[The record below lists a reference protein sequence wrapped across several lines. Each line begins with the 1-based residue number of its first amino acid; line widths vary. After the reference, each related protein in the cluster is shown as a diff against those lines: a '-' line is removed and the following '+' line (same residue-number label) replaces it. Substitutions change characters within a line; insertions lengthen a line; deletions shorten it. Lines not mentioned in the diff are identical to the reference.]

1 MEQVTNDAM
10 APKRLK
16 NGGKKPLMILG
27 IVVAALAVLLA
38 GGYAGLCAYAGSL
51 DTFYPNYAING
62 VEVAG
67 LTVQEAQAKLEEEM
81 PAREIPLYDS
91 NALTSSGETPQEP
104 LLTITLEELG
114 FSPEAVTAGGC
125 AVPFDQWAQSCMDE
139 QASRSF
145 LDRGRIYLQSLTG
158 NYAGTWFGYTL
169 SGTTFDDAVE
179 TVAEQL
185 SQDALDASYEFDDQN
200 LFITKARDGRAV
212 DMAELRRSLQSAG
225 SRPCDEEQSLG
236 IDVSFSTLPAKAL
249 TAQEIADKTAGEVK
263 NAGYD
268 AATDSI
274 TPEQVGA
281 EFDVD
286 AAQEALE
293 AAEPGETV
301 TIPARIEYPAVTA
314 EELEEVLFRDVLG
327 ECRTHVSGTSARINN
342 VKLSAAA
349 CNGVV
354 LNTGDVFS
362 YNETTGQR
370 TAAKGYQAAPA
381 YVQGETVDEIGGGVC
396 QTSSTLYYACLRSN
410 LEITER
416 YAHRYVPAYIDWGMD
431 ATVSWGGP
439 DYKFTNNTNYP
450 IKIEASYSKGYLT
463 IKILGT
469 SVDGSYVKMTNE
481 VLSSTAWTTI
491 YEDDESLPAG
501 TEKVITTPYTG
512 YKVKSYRNLYA
523 ADGTLISST
532 YEATSDYKVRNKVI
546 AKGPALPE
554 QEEVPTGGDTQLPAD
569 GSGTT
574 QTPGQTTPPTDSG
587 SQTTQTPEDQV
598 PSDSS
603 GGSETT
609 TPTPEQPVEETPP
622 PLISLG
628 ENSLG
633 A

>member
-1 MEQVTNDAM
+1 MEPMTNDAM

-16 NGGKKPLMILG
+16 TGGKKPLIILG
-27 IVVAALAVLLA
+27 ITVGTLAVLLA

-51 DTFYPNYAING
+51 DTFYPNYTING
-62 VEVAG
+62 VDVAG
-67 LTVQEAQAKLEEEM
+67 LTAQQAQAKLEEET
-81 PAREIPLYDS
+81 PQREIPLYDS
-91 NALTSSGETPQEP
+91 NALTSPGETPQDP
-104 LLTITLEELG
+104 LLTVTLEELG
-114 FSPEAVTAGGC
+114 FSPEAVTSGGC
-125 AVPFDQWAQSCMDE
+125 AVPFDQWAQSCMEE
-139 QASRSF
+139 QAGRSF
-145 LDRGRIYLQSLTG
+145 LDRGRIYLQSLAG
-158 NYAGTWFGYTL
+158 NYTGTWFGYTL

-179 TVAEQL
+179 TIGEQL
-185 SQDALDASYEFDDQN
+185 SQDALDASYEFGVQSIS
-200 LFITKARDGRAV
+200 ITKARDGRSV
-212 DMAELRRSLQSAG
+212 DMAGLRRGLQSAG
-225 SRPCDEEQSLG
+225 SRPCDEEESLG
-236 IDVSFSTLPAKAL
+236 IDVSFSTLPAKTL
-249 TAQEIADKTAGEVK
+249 TAQEISDETADEVK

-286 AAQEALE
+286 AAQKALD

-301 TIPARIEYPAVTA
+301 TVPAQIEYPTVTA
-314 EELEEVLFRDVLG
+314 EELKDVLFRDVLG
-327 ECRTHVSGTSARINN
+327 QCRTHVSGTSARINN

-354 LNTGDVFS
+354 LNPGDVFS

-370 TAAKGYQAAPA
+370 TTAKGYQAAPA
-381 YVQGETVDEIGGGVC
+381 YVQGQTVDEIGGGVC

-450 IKIEASYSKGYLT
+450 IKIQATYSGGYLT

-469 SVDGSYVKMTNE
+469 NVDGSYVKMTNE
-481 VLSSTAWTTI
+481 VLSSTPWTTV
-491 YEDDESLPAG
+491 YEDDDTLPAG
-501 TEKVITTPYTG
+501 TEKVVTSPYTG

-546 AKGPALPE
+546 AKGPALP
-554 QEEVPTGGDTQLPAD
+554 QKEEVPTGGDTQLPAG

-574 QTPGQTTPPTDSG
+574 QTPDQTTPPADTG
-587 SQTTQTPEDQV
+587 SQTTPTPEQTP
-598 PSDSS
+598 SDGSS
-603 GGSETT
+603 GSETT
-609 TPTPEQPVEETPP
+609 IPQTPEQPVEETPP

-628 ENSLG
+628 ENPLG